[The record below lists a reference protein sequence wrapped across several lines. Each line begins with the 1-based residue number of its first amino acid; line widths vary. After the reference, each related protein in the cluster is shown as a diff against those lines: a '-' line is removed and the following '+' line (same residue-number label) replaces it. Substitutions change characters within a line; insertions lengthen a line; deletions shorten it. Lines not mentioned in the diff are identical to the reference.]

1 MSDAP
6 TVAPTVAIVQ
16 SSYIPWRGYFGLI
29 AASETFVFLDSVQF
43 TRRDW
48 RSRNRIKTAQ
58 GPQWLTVPVQSK
70 GAYHAAIDEIDVA
83 DAGWVE
89 KHLSAIRG
97 AYAQAAFFRD
107 GFPQLEAAYQACRSE
122 VRLSEINIGLTT
134 ALCRALN
141 IRTRL
146 VRDTELLPREVLVGF
161 DPTERL
167 VRLCTAAGAG
177 RYLSGPAARSYL
189 DQGAFSRAGVSVAWA
204 DYSGMCPHRQ
214 LWGAFEPQVSVIDA
228 LLNLGPEGARAAI
241 APVA

>member
-1 MSDAP
+1 MSAP
-6 TVAPTVAIVQ
+6 TVAVVQ

-58 GPQWLTVPVQSK
+58 GPHWLTIPVQSK
-70 GAYHAAIDEIDVA
+70 GAYHAAIDEIEVA
-83 DAGWVE
+83 DWGWVD
-89 KHLSAIRG
+89 KHLAAIRG
-97 AYAQAAFFRD
+97 AYARAPFFAAV
-107 GFPQLEAAYQACRSE
+107 FPSLEAAYEALRSE
-122 VRLSEINIGLTT
+122 TQLSDINIGLTT
-134 ALCRALN
+134 ALCGMLD

-146 VRDTELLPREVLVGF
+146 VRDAELLPREALVAF

-167 VRLCTAAGAG
+167 VRLCAAARAS

-189 DQGAFSRAGVSVAWA
+189 DEGAFSAEGMSVAWA
-204 DYSGMCPHRQ
+204 DYAGMGPYPQ
-214 LWGAFEPQVSVIDA
+214 LWGAFDPQVSVIDS
-228 LLNLGPEGARAAI
+228 LLNLGPAAAREAI